1 MHHLQLPPRDEESSS
16 FKILENEF
24 LHAVY
29 LFENRDAHT
38 ILNNKAVQL
47 SKVKHIWVFAPV
59 SITEMHKYYEML
71 SEPGVTISTS

>member
-1 MHHLQLPPRDEESSS
+1 VHHLQLPPRDEESSS

-47 SKVKHIWVFAPV
+47 SKVKHI
-59 SITEMHKYYEML
+59 
-71 SEPGVTISTS
+71 